1 MNLEEYFEQGFVKQ
15 LAEKYEEAIKN
26 YNKVLEL
33 DKDFERAYVQR
44 AYCKGKL
51 EDYEGAIE
59 DYKTGLSLNPNDPKT
74 YYNLACIMYKM
85 DYDTKDISYIQK
97 AIELGEDEVFAYCI
111 RGSIAYNI
119 KEYQLA
125 INDFTI
131 AMDRDFCRDICYY
144 NRAKC
149 YLFLD
154 NIEKAIE
161 IRQKIV

>member
-1 MNLEEYFEQGFVKQ
+1 
-15 LAEKYEEAIKN
+15 
-26 YNKVLEL
+26 
-33 DKDFERAYVQR
+33 
-44 AYCKGKL
+44 
-51 EDYEGAIE
+51 
-59 DYKTGLSLNPNDPKT
+59 
-74 YYNLACIMYKM
+74 MYKM

-144 NRAKC
+144 QRAKC

-161 IRQKIV
+161 DFSKSIELDSQNSNAYSWRAYCYEFKGKYDKAILDYKKALELGDDTVEKEIQNCIEKQKEQMILTEK